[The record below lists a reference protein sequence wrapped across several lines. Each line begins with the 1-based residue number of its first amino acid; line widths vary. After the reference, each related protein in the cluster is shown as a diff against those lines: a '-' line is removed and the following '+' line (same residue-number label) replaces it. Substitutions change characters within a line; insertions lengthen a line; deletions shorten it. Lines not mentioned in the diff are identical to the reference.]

1 MLIKRG
7 EEKKFGG
14 GGGGGGGG
22 LGDIKTIEEGD
33 RES

>member
-7 EEKKFGG
+7 EEKKLGG
-14 GGGGGGGG
+14 GGGEE

>member
-7 EEKKFGG
+7 EERKL
-14 GGGGGGGG
+14 GGGGGGG